1 MKKILSILIA
11 MTLMISLFS
20 GVAFAGSSSSG
31 SMMIMRKVEEREK
44 EPEEATPAEA
54 TPAEPEAEE
63 TTPAEATPVEPEEAT
78 EEEAEEVVEETTP
91 VEATEAEAEEVIEE
105 TTPAEAEEAVEE
117 ATAEEAEE
125 VVEEATP
132 VEAEEEFADV
142 VVRLEGDGMSEII
155 FSVNKG
161 TDFTVLAF
169 EGDWIVIDFNG
180 QIGYIYKDSAEAL
193 GIELPETDA
202 EVQPKVTIFTDR
214 KSVMY
219 PGDIVTLTSVLEG
232 LDGYTISYQWQVN
245 TGNGWADVPGA
256 TGATHSFEASVETLA
271 YGWRLSVSFE

>member
-11 MTLMISLFS
+11 MTLVMSLF
-20 GVAFAGSSSSG
+20 GGIAFAGSSSSG
-31 SMMIMRKVEEREK
+31 AMVIYRNPPKEEPVEEETA
-44 EPEEATPAEA
+44 EEATPAEA
-54 TPAEPEAEE
+54 
-63 TTPAEATPVEPEEAT
+63 
-78 EEEAEEVVEETTP
+78 EEAEEAV
-91 VEATEAEAEEVIEE
+91 EE
-105 TTPAEAEEAVEE
+105 TTPAEAEEVVEEATTEEAEEIVEE

-125 VVEEATP
+125 VVEEATSE
-132 VEAEEEFADV
+132 EAEEVAEEELVDV

-232 LDGYTISYQWQVN
+232 LDGYTITYQWQVN
-245 TGNGWADVPGA
+245 TGSGWVDVPGA
-256 TGATHSFEASVETLA
+256 TGASHSFEASVETLG
-271 YGWRLSVSFE
+271 YGWRLAVSFE

>member
-11 MTLMISLFS
+11 LTLVMGLMSS
-20 GVAFAGSSSSG
+20 VAFAGTSSAG
-31 SMMIMRKVEEREK
+31 SMMIMRKPAAEP
-44 EPEEATPAEA
+44 EPEEATPEEA
-54 TPAEPEAEE
+54 TPVEATPVEPEEATAE
-63 TTPAEATPVEPEEAT
+63 EATPVEPEEAT

-91 VEATEAEAEEVIEE
+91 VEATEAEAEEIIEE
-105 TTPAEAEEAVEE
+105 TTPAEAEEA
-117 ATAEEAEE
+117 TADEAEE
-125 VVEEATP
+125 VVEETTP
-132 VEAEEEFADV
+132 VEAEEEFVDV

-202 EVQPKVTIFTDR
+202 VVQPKVTIFTDR

-232 LDGYTISYQWQVN
+232 LDGYTITYQWQVN

>member
-11 MTLMISLFS
+11 LTLVMGLMSS
-20 GVAFAGSSSSG
+20 VAFAGSSSSG
-31 SMMIMRKVEEREK
+31 GMIIMRKTEEPAK
-44 EPEEATPAEA
+44 EPEAEEATPAEA

-105 TTPAEAEEAVEE
+105 TTPAEAEEA
-117 ATAEEAEE
+117 TADEAEE
-125 VVEEATP
+125 VVEETTP

-180 QIGYIYKDSAEAL
+180 QIGYVYKDSAEAL

-202 EVQPKVTIFTDR
+202 EVQPKVTIFTNR

-232 LDGYTISYQWQVN
+232 LDGYTITYQWQVN
-245 TGNGWADVPGA
+245 TGSGWVDVPGA
-256 TGATHSFEASVETLA
+256 TGASHSFEANVETLG
-271 YGWRLSVSFE
+271 YGWRLAVSFE

>member
-31 SMMIMRKVEEREK
+31 SMMIMRKVEEPEK

-54 TPAEPEAEE
+54 SPVEPEAEE
-63 TTPAEATPVEPEEAT
+63 TTPAEAAPVESEEAT

-91 VEATEAEAEEVIEE
+91 VEATEAEAEEIIEE
-105 TTPAEAEEAVEE
+105 TTPAEAEEA
-117 ATAEEAEE
+117 TADEAEE
-125 VVEEATP
+125 VVEETTP

-180 QIGYIYKDSAEAL
+180 QIGYVYKDSAEAL

-202 EVQPKVTIFTDR
+202 EVQPKVTIFTNR

-232 LDGYTISYQWQVN
+232 LDGYTITYQWQVN
-245 TGNGWADVPGA
+245 TGSGWVDVPGA
-256 TGATHSFEASVETLA
+256 NGATHSFEASVETLG
-271 YGWRLSVSFE
+271 YGWRLAVSFE

>member
-11 MTLMISLFS
+11 LTLVMGLMSS
-20 GVAFAGSSSSG
+20 VAFAGTSSAG
-31 SMMIMRKVEEREK
+31 SMMIMRKPAAEPEPEEEAT
-44 EPEEATPAEA
+44 PEEATPVEA
-54 TPAEPEAEE
+54 TPAEPEEATAE
-63 TTPAEATPVEPEEAT
+63 EATPVEPEEAT

-105 TTPAEAEEAVEE
+105 TTPAEAEEA
-117 ATAEEAEE
+117 TADEAEE
-125 VVEEATP
+125 VVEETTP

-161 TDFTVLAF
+161 TEFTVLAF

-202 EVQPKVTIFTDR
+202 EVQPKVTIFTNR
-214 KSVMY
+214 KSVMN
-219 PGDIVTLTSVLEG
+219 PGDIITLTSVLEG
-232 LDGYTISYQWQVN
+232 LDGYTITYQWQVN
-245 TGNGWADVPGA
+245 TGSGWADVPGA
-256 TGATHSFEASVETLA
+256 TGDSYSFEASVETLS
-271 YGWRLSVSFE
+271 YGWRLAVWAE